1 MGVPPRPRVSVV
13 IMAKAP
19 EAGRVKTRLCPPLSP
34 GEAAELSRCF
44 LLDTI
49 ERVREV
55 PEAVTVIAHDP
66 PESGSV
72 FAALAPEFSLR
83 PQRGADLGARMAECA
98 GAVLAAGAEGV
109 VLIGTDAPHIP
120 AERLRLAVKLLG
132 EGAHDVVLGPSDDGG
147 YCLIGL
153 RKLHMEL
160 FDSMAW
166 STAGVFDETLAR
178 CRSLQLRVA
187 LLPTWY
193 DVDTPEALAR
203 LETDL
208 AASGGKPAPR
218 TWRFLAARPR

>member
-1 MGVPPRPRVSVV
+1 VSIV

-55 PEAVTVIAHDP
+55 PEVVTVIAHDP

-72 FAALAPEFSLR
+72 FAALAPELSLR
-83 PQRGADLGARMAECA
+83 PQHGADLGARMAECA

-120 AERLRLAVKLLG
+120 AERLRRAVRLLR
-132 EGAHDVVLGPSDDGG
+132 ESAHDVVLGPSDDGG
-147 YCLIGL
+147 YCLIGF
-153 RKLHMEL
+153 RRLHREL
-160 FDSMAW
+160 FDSMSW

-187 LLPTWY
+187 LLPPGY

-203 LETDL
+203 LEADL
-208 AASGGKPAPR
+208 AASGGKSAPR
-218 TWRFLAARPR
+218 TWRFLSTRPR